1 VPIPDFVQRL
11 RARIGHD
18 PLWLVG
24 VTAVVLRGDEVLL
37 VRRADFGNW
46 SPIAGIV
53 EPGEHTATAAEREA
67 LEEAGVVAS
76 VERLA
81 GVSVSKEYTYP
92 NGDRTAY
99 TNLTYRLRY
108 ESGEARVNDDEST
121 DVRWFPLDALPD
133 LLPQYVRRIR
143 HAVEDRPDA
152 VLDRE
157 PEG

>member
-1 VPIPDFVQRL
+1 MPVPEFVQHL
-11 RARIGHD
+11 RERVGHD

-24 VTAVVLRGDEVLL
+24 VTAVVLRDHEVLL
-37 VRRADFGNW
+37 VRRADFGIW

-53 EPGEHTATAAEREA
+53 EPHEHSATTAEREA
-67 LEEAGVVAS
+67 LEEAGVVAR

-81 GVSVSKEYTYP
+81 GVSVTREYTYP

-108 ESGEARVNDDEST
+108 ESGQARVNDDEST
-121 DVRWFPLDALPD
+121 EVRWFPLDALPD
-133 LLPQYVRRIR
+133 LAPQYVRRIR
-143 HAVEDRPDA
+143 HAADERADA

>member
-1 VPIPDFVQRL
+1 MPIPDFVQQL
-11 RARIGHD
+11 RARVGHD

-24 VTAVVLRGDEVLL
+24 VTAVVLRDHEVLL
-37 VRRADFGNW
+37 VRRADFGIW

-53 EPGEHTATAAEREA
+53 EPGEHTATAAGREA
-67 LEEAGVVAS
+67 LEEAGVVAR

-81 GVSVSKEYTYP
+81 AVSVTREYTYP

-108 ESGEARVNDDEST
+108 ESGEARVSDDEST
-121 DVRWFPLDALPD
+121 DVGWFPLDALPE
-133 LLPQYVRRIR
+133 LRPQYVRRIR
-143 HAVEDRPDA
+143 HATADRPDT
-152 VLDRE
+152 VIDLE

>member
-1 VPIPDFVQRL
+1 VPVPDFIQRL
-11 RARIGHD
+11 RSQVGHE

-53 EPGEHTATAAEREA
+53 EPGEHSATAAEREA
-67 LEEAGVVAS
+67 LEEAGVAAV

-81 GVSVSKEYTYP
+81 GVSVTREYTYP
-92 NGDRTAY
+92 NGDRTQY

-108 ESGEARVNDDEST
+108 VSGEAHVADDEST
-121 DVRWFPLDALPD
+121 DVGWFPLDALPP
-133 LLPQYVRRIR
+133 LGERYLRRIGQ
-143 HAVEDRPDA
+143 ATEDRPDP

-157 PEG
+157 PEV

>member
-1 VPIPDFVQRL
+1 MPVPEFVQRL
-11 RARIGHD
+11 RARIGPD

-37 VRRADFGNW
+37 VRRADFGEW

-53 EPGEHTATAAEREA
+53 EPGEHTATTAERES
-67 LEEAGVVAS
+67 LEEAGVEAV

-81 GVSVSKEYTYP
+81 GVSVSREYTYP
-92 NGDRTAY
+92 NGDRTQY

-108 ESGEARVNDDEST
+108 VSGEERVADDEST
-121 DVRWFPLDALPD
+121 DVRWFRLDALPP
-133 LLPQYVRRIR
+133 LAERYLRRIG
-143 HAVEDRPDA
+143 HAVEDRPDP

-157 PEG
+157 PEA

>member
-1 VPIPDFVQRL
+1 MPVPEFIQRL
-11 RARIGHD
+11 RSRIGHE

-37 VRRADFGNW
+37 VKRADFGEW

-67 LEEAGVVAS
+67 LEEAGVHAV

-81 GVSVSKEYTYP
+81 AVSVSQEYTYP
-92 NGDRTAY
+92 NGDRTQY

-108 ESGEARVNDDEST
+108 RSGEARVGDDENT
-121 DVRWFPLDALPD
+121 DAGWFRLDALPPLAD
-133 LLPQYVRRIR
+133 RYRRRIA
-143 HAVEDRPDA
+143 HATADRPDP

-157 PEG
+157 PEA